1 MLWPPGSPSKIRV
14 VLYRYKALWLFK
26 TLFLIFFLI
35 KRKGTNKPALSKRQ
49 AVQWWDKVPRRLVLR
64 SPERNESGK
73 AVQGERLHLAVG
85 SATADQGLGR
95 SRSRAAVAEH
105 CPFQGQ

>member
-1 MLWPPGSPSKIRV
+1 MLLPPGSPSKIRV

-26 TLFLIFFLI
+26 TLFLNFLI

-64 SPERNESGK
+64 SPERNESDK

-85 SATADQGLGR
+85 SATAGQGLGR
-95 SRSRAAVAEH
+95 SKCRAAVPEH
-105 CPFQGQ
+105 CPFRGQ